1 MQWLLYHIASGQA
14 FFTGAALVALG
25 SLLSSRESKLAKRC
39 GLLAIVLG
47 VIAAAISSTPVPWFI
62 GALFALAAIAWPLIL
77 IRWKPQRKWLAA
89 APLMLACLVAAAYE
103 AAHQL
108 PRRLSPASRREVA
121 IIGDSL
127 TAGMGARETKERWP
141 QILARQRDLGVR
153 DLSHAGD
160 TTAKA
165 LAALNKAPP
174 IEAPLVIV
182 EIGGNDVLGS
192 TTVGQF
198 ALDLERLLSHL
209 RADDRQIVMFELP
222 LPPGYVGYG
231 YVQRRL
237 AKKHGAML
245 IPKRY
250 LMAVLADPA
259 ATVDTIHL
267 TTAGHQQMA
276 ELAWKR
282 IETAFPAA
290 RDFAT
295 GEGTFSGD

>member
-14 FFTGAALVALG
+14 YFTGAALVVLG
-25 SLLSSRESKLAKRC
+25 CLLSSRESKLAKRF

-47 VIAAAISSTPVPWFI
+47 VIAAAISSTPAPWFI
-62 GALFALAAIAWPLIL
+62 GGLLLITAAAWPAIL
-77 IRWKPQRKWLAA
+77 RKWKPKRKWLAT
-89 APLMLACLVAAAYE
+89 APLIVACLVSVAYE
-103 AAHQL
+103 AAFHI

-127 TAGMGARETKERWP
+127 TAGMGARETTERWP
-141 QILARQRDLGVR
+141 QILARKHRLQVQ

-165 LAALNKAPP
+165 LAALKKEPP
-174 IEAPLVIV
+174 IEAPVVIV
-182 EIGGNDVLGS
+182 EIGGNDVLGT
-192 TTVGQF
+192 TTVSQF
-198 ALDLERLLSHL
+198 AVDLDALLSQL
-209 RADDRQIVMFELP
+209 TAPQRQIVMFELP

-237 AKKHGAML
+237 AKKHGVTL

-267 TTAGHQQMA
+267 TTSGHRQMA
-276 ELAWKR
+276 DLVWR
-282 IETAFPAA
+282 
-290 RDFAT
+290 RV
-295 GEGTFSGD
+295 GEALGD